1 MQAGHMAYDRAITV
15 FSPDGRLFQV
25 EYAREAVKRG
35 TTTVG
40 VKFKDGVVLIVDK
53 RLSSKLIEPK
63 SIEKIFKIDSHIGCA
78 TSGLVADAR
87 ALVDRARIECQ
98 VNAFNYS
105 EDLAVETL
113 VKKICDFKQ
122 SYTQYGGVR
131 PFGTAML
138 MAGIDASGPHLYET
152 DPSGAMM
159 AYKAGGI
166 GAGRNEVMEVF
177 EKDFK
182 DNMTQTQAVNLGLK
196 ALSAANENNLKSE
209 VVEIAVINPEKEF
222 HTLNSEEV
230 GKAVKKIK

>member
-1 MQAGHMAYDRAITV
+1 MAYDRAITV